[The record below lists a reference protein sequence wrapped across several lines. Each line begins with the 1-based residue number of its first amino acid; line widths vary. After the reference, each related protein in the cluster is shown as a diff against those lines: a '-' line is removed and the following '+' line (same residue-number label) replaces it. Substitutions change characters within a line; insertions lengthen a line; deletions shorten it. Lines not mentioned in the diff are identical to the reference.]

1 MNKTIKN
8 TNDLKSAIAE
18 LEKKRIVQEEV
29 LTNELQVAYEN
40 LKPLNVLQK
49 ITSSPGV
56 RNNLLKAAIGLGAG
70 VLSKNLL
77 IGKSAG
83 ILKNVIGN
91 VIKFGVAALV
101 TKNSGKIKE
110 KGTGRLKMLLWKTK
124 KILTKLLNRIKISLI
139 KVPALQ
145 PPVNPNHKQ
154 IHRKAE
160 IRILLMNRIR

>member
-110 KGTGRLKMLLWKTK
+110 KGTGLLK
-124 KILTKLLNRIKISLI
+124 KLF
-139 KVPALQ
+139 
-145 PPVNPNHKQ
+145 
-154 IHRKAE
+154 
-160 IRILLMNRIR
+160 